1 MEWRLETGRTHQIRV
16 HAREIGIPILGDETY
31 GGAGNGAEERLRS
44 KGAMTPAEA
53 KRVAKISR
61 RPMLH
66 AQTLGFRH
74 PRTGGGDGLQGGAAG
89 GFRGGVRSAARRERV
104 ITNYS
109 HKN

>member
-44 KGAMTPAEA
+44 KGAMTQAEA

-74 PRTGGGDGLQGGAAG
+74 PRTGEEMDFKAEPPEDFAEVFEALRDA
-89 GFRGGVRSAARRERV
+89 SA
-104 ITNYS
+104 
-109 HKN
+109 